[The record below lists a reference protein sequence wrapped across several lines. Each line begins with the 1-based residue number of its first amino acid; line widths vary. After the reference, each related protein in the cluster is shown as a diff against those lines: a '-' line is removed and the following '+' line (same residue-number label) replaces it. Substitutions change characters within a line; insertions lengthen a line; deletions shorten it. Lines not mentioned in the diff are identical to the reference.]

1 MQLMK
6 VNEMKATCCF
16 KVNITPSEFH
26 DSVLDIKLRFRKDII
41 KIVVSSSQEYEI
53 PCALI
58 CLRSFRSIL
67 NFERLSIIINFGH

>member
-26 DSVLDIKLRFRKDII
+26 DSVLDIKLRFKKDII

-53 PCALI
+53 P
-58 CLRSFRSIL
+58 
-67 NFERLSIIINFGH
+67 